1 MKKIIIIICIAL
13 ISISSFAQKKK
24 KAIEILDQVIEKNE
38 SYENIEVEFTYKMEN
53 PDAGIDESKTGILLV
68 KGDKYRL
75 NIEGHIVISD
85 GTNLYDLL
93 VDEQEVMIN
102 SVEDNSDAITPNN
115 LLNSYKTNY
124 KCKFVKEDL
133 LRSKSVQII
142 ELTPL
147 KGRTFSK
154 IKVIVLKDAQQIL
167 SFSIFD
173 KNGSMYSYIINKF
186 TPNTK
191 LDPKAFIFNEADYP
205 DFEIIDM
212 R

>member
-1 MKKIIIIICIAL
+1 MKRSIIIICIAL
-13 ISISSFAQKKK
+13 MIVPCFAQKSK
-24 KAIEILDQVIEKNE
+24 KAILILDQVIEKND
-38 SYENIEVEFTYKMEN
+38 SYENIEVEFIYKMEN
-53 PDAGIDESKTGILLV
+53 PDAGINESKSGILLV

-75 NIEGHIVISD
+75 NIDDIVVISD
-85 GTNLYDLL
+85 GINLYNLL
-93 VDEQEVMIN
+93 VEDEEVMIN

-124 KCKFVKEDL
+124 KCKFIKEDKL
-133 LRSKSVQII
+133 NNKTVQII

-154 IKVIVLKDAQQIL
+154 IKVVIIKDLRQIL

-173 KNGSMYSYIINKF
+173 KNGSMYSYNILKF
-186 TPNTK
+186 TPNTQ
-191 LDPKAFIFNEADYP
+191 LDPKAFIFDEADYP
-205 DFEIIDM
+205 NFEIVDM